1 MKPLG
6 KAFAVAA
13 FALFAT
19 TAARAE
25 QVTLDV
31 LYAFPAFAK
40 FHEPIA
46 AEFMKKHPD
55 IKIDFR
61 APAASYDEGH
71 QTM

>member
-40 FHEPIA
+40 ALTAWKELTAPRAVNRSPEHMPI
-46 AEFMKKHPD
+46 
-55 IKIDFR
+55 
-61 APAASYDEGH
+61 GV
-71 QTM
+71 